1 MNEAIRG
8 NPEGRG
14 SQFWAKLF
22 GTNMGL
28 RTSLQQG
35 NWHRGPA
42 FIQQPLSSF
51 HLSPH
56 AQTGILYVFYSCITQ
71 IPRRRIFL
79 PTVYITLFNG
89 IVRKSSLVLARVTG
103 SRVVI
108 PQLAEHCFS
117 CEAL

>member
-1 MNEAIRG
+1 MRLLKATLKEEEVN
-8 NPEGRG
+8 
-14 SQFWAKLF
+14 FWAKLF

-56 AQTGILYVFYSCITQ
+56 VQTGILCFLFSHYSDPEASHISAHC
-71 IPRRRIFL
+71 L
-79 PTVYITLFNG
+79 HHTV
-89 IVRKSSLVLARVTG
+89 
-103 SRVVI
+103 
-108 PQLAEHCFS
+108 
-117 CEAL
+117 